1 MRYAIVTVK
10 LSIGVVKFYNDGVVP
25 AVTFAYLIY

>member
-1 MRYAIVTVK
+1 MRGECCGK
-10 LSIGVVKFYNDGVVP
+10 LEYRVVKFYSDGVVQ